1 MSQAITQATLQAAL
15 TGMTEPAQN
24 NAAAANP
31 NANASAGAAEKF
43 QALMDQPHLSPPGGV
58 QPGGG
63 DGTVFSQMVS
73 TYDAAAQHAMN
84 HITEFAQQSGNM
96 DVKQVIA
103 ESAQAAME
111 MYQVQFD
118 FQAKMSV
125 VSSSKSSAET
135 LMKNQ

>member
-1 MSQAITQATLQAAL
+1 MSNAIGNELIGSALNNMSQSNDAAN
-15 TGMTEPAQN
+15 E
-24 NAAAANP
+24 NAAQ
-31 NANASAGAAEKF
+31 KF
-43 QALMDQPHLSPPGGV
+43 QAMMQAPNLVPPTSHASE
-58 QPGGG
+58 
-63 DGTVFSQMVS
+63 GTQFSQMVAS
-73 TYDAAAQHAMN
+73 HDAAAQQAMQ
-84 HITEFAQQSGNM
+84 HITEFSQRTGDM

>member
-1 MSQAITQATLQAAL
+1 MSQAIGNQMISAAL
-15 TGMTEPAQN
+15 TDLTQGGD
-24 NAAAANP
+24 AAGAN
-31 NANASAGAAEKF
+31 AGAAEKF
-43 QALMDQPHLSPPGGV
+43 QALMDQPHLSPPGTHA
-58 QPGGG
+58 GGG
-63 DGTVFSQMVS
+63 DEGTVFTQLVS
-73 TYDAAAQHAMN
+73 THDAAAQNAMH
-84 HITEFAQQSGNM
+84 HITEFSQQAGDM